1 MTWKKKPDLY
11 ESARMKHD
19 RCLGEDPSR
28 SQELENKLSAEILSE
43 IIMNMCWYGAS
54 ARETADAVSKRF
66 EGVTKKEI
74 HTAVAQ
80 LEYVSKSRVFSYL
93 NTKSTGGGA

>member
-1 MTWKKKPDLY
+1 MYQTMIFGNCID
-11 ESARMKHD
+11 
-19 RCLGEDPSR
+19 C
-28 SQELENKLSAEILSE
+28 N
-43 IIMNMCWYGAS
+43 
-54 ARETADAVSKRF
+54 DAVSKRF